1 MRRTLPNDTT
11 MTQSLKSGNWTEDL
25 LNSLPTQSSSKQ
37 ESSDTH
43 DDFEGEGLIVFH
55 VANHYNNYSLFSES
69 SIPGGCTLSSTK
81 SHDSLERS
89 DKHQP
94 NHPAELADDR
104 DISSG
109 DESFHS
115 ATDNRDIF
123 VCPYCKECSPQQFFS
138 EEGCPKKTRSIE
150 TTTLFPYLDVTGL
163 DDEDVIDL
171 EERLI
176 SDTREVRTK
185 FYNFSLCI
193 RESIEQLDTLDN
205 LRDCILGAVVLLKDQ
220 DVSALDTEHKGL
232 VLAANSLAKIFSI
245 LRVYDYISFLNY
257 QIIELLIRRYGTAD
271 DHKLLEQYLA
281 DLKTF
286 CERNV
291 FEVPLS
297 AFSSHRSRK
306 TAKVFALKCTKSPT
320 LTLQGVRA
328 MQNNVA
334 EILGLEL
341 NALQLCSVKKGC
353 VELHFLVSA
362 AVAEH
367 IFPLSPSQQSALS
380 EIGAR
385 LLLSEEEKE
394 KEMV

>member
-1 MRRTLPNDTT
+1 M
-11 MTQSLKSGNWTEDL
+11 
-25 LNSLPTQSSSKQ
+25 
-37 ESSDTH
+37 
-43 DDFEGEGLIVFH
+43 
-55 VANHYNNYSLFSES
+55 ANHYNNYSPFSES

-81 SHDSLERS
+81 SLHDSLERS
-89 DKHQP
+89 DTHQP
-94 NHPAELADDR
+94 DHPVELADDG
-104 DISSG
+104 DVSSG

-176 SDTREVRTK
+176 SDTREIMIK
-185 FYNFSLCI
+185 FSDFSLCI
-193 RESIEQLDTLDN
+193 RESLEARDQSLPLDKLQ
-205 LRDCILGAVVLLKDQ
+205 DCVLSAVVLQKDER
-220 DVSALDTEHKGL
+220 VSALDSEHKKM

-257 QIIELLIRRYGTAD
+257 QIIELLIQHYGNAD

-291 FEVPLS
+291 FEVPSS

-306 TAKVFALKCTKSPT
+306 TAKVFALKCTERT

-334 EILGLEL
+334 EILGLEF
-341 NALQLCSVKKGC
+341 NALQLCSVRKGC

-362 AVAEH
+362 AVVEH
-367 IFPLSPSQQSALS
+367 IFPLSPSQQSALN
-380 EIGAR
+380 EIGVR
-385 LLLSEEEKE
+385 LLPFDEEKE